1 MEGGR
6 QNPAGLKTL
15 RSSGPAGA
23 TEGCETHDEDGVV
36 VATREERSR

>member
-6 QNPAGLKTL
+6 QNPAGLKT
-15 RSSGPAGA
+15 GA